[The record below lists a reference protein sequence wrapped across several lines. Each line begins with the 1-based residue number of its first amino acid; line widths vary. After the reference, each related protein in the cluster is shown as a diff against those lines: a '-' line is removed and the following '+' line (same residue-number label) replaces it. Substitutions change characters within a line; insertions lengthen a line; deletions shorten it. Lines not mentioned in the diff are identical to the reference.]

1 MQLMALNTHIGRYYT
16 HAHTHIYI
24 YICGLMVSIDELNT
38 HHGYHF
44 DLEVHEPR
52 LQDLTLCGSNGAI
65 MATRN
70 LAVAARGR

>member
-1 MQLMALNTHIGRYYT
+1 
-16 HAHTHIYI
+16 
-24 YICGLMVSIDELNT
+24 MVSIDELNT

-65 MATRN
+65 MATRD